1 MTTPHLRQFQL
12 KEYGSSSYRSATD
25 TAPLFEVVAEE
36 VFRRYGQRWKPT
48 TATVNRSYLRNQIL
62 PWFRGRSIA
71 SITRRDVQG
80 WLASRSATPAAANRS
95 LPILSVIMGQAETYG
110 YRPVETNPCAGV
122 RRYRQRGRERFL
134 TVEELRRLG
143 ETLAQRESFA
153 TLPAAIVRLL
163 LLTGCRQ
170 SEIRA
175 LRWTEYRE
183 GHLFLG
189 DSKTGPRTVWLSAAA
204 RAVLDDLHR
213 TSAWIF
219 PAASGNG
226 PLSTETL
233 YGWWRPVRAAA
244 GLHDVRLHDLR
255 HNYASFALRQGETV
269 LTIGRLLGHR
279 DPATTLKYIHFADTL
294 AQDAVA
300 KVGGVLAG

>member
-170 SEIRA
+170 ERNPGAPLDRIPRRTPVPGRQQDRA
-175 LRWTEYRE
+175 A
-183 GHLFLG
+183 
-189 DSKTGPRTVWLSAAA
+189 DSVVVGRGSRGPRRPAPYECLDIPGRERQWSAVHGNTVRLVASRARGRRAA
-204 RAVLDDLHR
+204 RR
-213 TSAWIF
+213 
-219 PAASGNG
+219 PAA
-226 PLSTETL
+226 
-233 YGWWRPVRAAA
+233 RP
-244 GLHDVRLHDLR
+244 
-255 HNYASFALRQGETV
+255 ASQLRQ
-269 LTIGRLLGHR
+269 LR
-279 DPATTLKYIHFADTL
+279 PAPR
-294 AQDAVA
+294 
-300 KVGGVLAG
+300 